1 MIFDLKVNGNDNN
14 IVFSQ
19 NSALVKYFIDDKNL
33 KKVSAKFF
41 ETLDVPVANHQLQTF
56 FNKNNS
62 ELVYYNISD
71 KPSVIY
77 LKKVKIDK
85 EFNSD
90 FFRNYFAGLIPAL
103 QNKGL
108 ENINIIAPSFKIFQD
123 YYKDEKHFIRS
134 IIEGIYL
141 GNYSFDKYKSDIT
154 KRAKL
159 KFYIHY
165 SNKELVNKEI
175 ELTTKVISAVYFTR
189 DLVNEPAITLTPLEL
204 AGRVKRELKHNNI
217 KVEIFDKKELK
228 KRRMH
233 AVLAVGNASENPPC
247 MIIMHYKPKLKP
259 KKKIALVGKGV
270 TFDSGGLSI
279 KTTAG
284 MIDMNGDMAGGALV
298 IGVVK
303 AAASLNLPIELI
315 GIVPAVENMLSGK
328 SFKPGDIIK
337 SASGKTIEVK
347 DTDAEGR
354 LILADALHYASE
366 QKPDEIIDFATLT
379 GACVVALGEIAAGLF
394 TQNDKLADDLIKS
407 GLVTYERLWRMPFWN
422 DYKKMIKSEIADISN
437 LGPRWG
443 GAITAGKFLEH
454 FVDEKIPWAHID
466 IAGPAM
472 KHKST
477 NYTEKFATGFGVR
490 LILEYLSK
498 L

>member
-1 MIFDLKVNGNDNN
+1 MIFNLMIKGNDNK

-19 NSALVKYFIDDKNL
+19 NSSLVKFFIDDNKNDKLL
-33 KKVSAKFF
+33 KNFF
-41 ETLDVPVANHQLQTF
+41 ETLNIPFSKLQVKTF
-56 FNKNNS
+56 LNKNNN
-62 ELVYYNISD
+62 ELTLYNSSD
-71 KPSVIY
+71 KPAVIY
-77 LKKVKIDK
+77 LRKIIIDK

-90 FFRNYFAGLIPAL
+90 FFRNYFSGLLPTF

-108 ENINIIAPSFKIFQD
+108 DNIHIIVPSFKKFEE
-123 YYKDEKHFIRS
+123 YFKDEKHFIS
-134 IIEGIYL
+134 SFIEGLYL
-141 GNYSFDKYKSDIT
+141 GNYSFGKYKSD
-154 KRAKL
+154 KNKPSKL
-159 KFYIHY
+159 WVNIHY
-165 SNKELVNKEI
+165 GNQKLVDKEI
-175 ELTTKVISAVYFTR
+175 KSTKIVMDAVFFTR
-189 DLVNEPAITLTPLEL
+189 DLVNEPAITLTPTEL
-204 AGRVKRELKHNNI
+204 AGRVKREVKHNNI

-228 KRRMH
+228 KRRMN
-233 AVLAVGNASENPPC
+233 AVLAVGDASENPPC
-247 MIIMHYKPKLKP
+247 MIVMYYKPRLKP

-298 IGVVK
+298 IGVIK
-303 AAASLNLPIELI
+303 AAASLNLPVELI
-315 GIVPAVENMLSGK
+315 GIVPAVENMVSGK

-354 LILADALHYASE
+354 LILADALHFASE

-394 TQNDKLADDLIKS
+394 TQNNKLADDLMKS

-422 DYKKMIKSEIADISN
+422 DYKRMIKSEIADISN

-477 NYTEKFATGFGVR
+477 NYTEKYATGFGVR
-490 LILEYLSK
+490 LIIDYLLQK
-498 L
+498 